1 MSDPNSGGTARR
13 TGTGRVRRAVVLG
26 GGMAGMLAAA
36 ALADRADEVVV
47 VDRDRMPAGAGSR
60 KGLPQARHAHLLMAG
75 GARAVETLLPGT
87 TDRWTAAGAR
97 RIAVPT
103 GLVVLGPHGWFPRR
117 PETHFM
123 MACTRD
129 LLDLVVREQVLA
141 RPGITL
147 REGTEAVG
155 LTGGAGRVTGVRVRD
170 TGTDAA
176 AGTIGAGLVVDA
188 CGRGSRAARLLVELG
203 LPAVREETVDAGLV
217 YATRIFRAP
226 AGSEDF
232 PLVTVQADAR
242 ARVPGRG
249 ATLVPIEGGRWL
261 VTASG
266 TRGGEPSREAEAFE
280 PFLRT
285 LRHPL
290 IADLIA
296 GAEPLTDVYLTRS
309 TVNRRRY
316 FERLPAWP
324 EGFVVLGDA
333 LAQFNPVYG
342 QGMSV
347 AAQSAVAL
355 RDLLGERD
363 PAAPG
368 LARSVQRSVA
378 RVAGGAW
385 DLATGE
391 DINYPG
397 AIGPRPP
404 VAARLL
410 RGYFM
415 RLMRTSTVNPRVLR
429 HLMAVMTL
437 SAPMTDLVRPEVVL
451 GVLRGPGRAARTGPT
466 ITPDE
471 LALCGPD
478 TS

>member
-266 TRGGEPSREAEAFE
+266 RAAAN
-280 PFLRT
+280 
-285 LRHPL
+285 RH
-290 IADLIA
+290 
-296 GAEPLTDVYLTRS
+296 GK
-309 TVNRRRY
+309 
-316 FERLPAWP
+316 
-324 EGFVVLGDA
+324 
-333 LAQFNPVYG
+333 
-342 QGMSV
+342 
-347 AAQSAVAL
+347 
-355 RDLLGERD
+355 
-363 PAAPG
+363 
-368 LARSVQRSVA
+368 
-378 RVAGGAW
+378 
-385 DLATGE
+385 
-391 DINYPG
+391 
-397 AIGPRPP
+397 PRPSS
-404 VAARLL
+404 R
-410 RGYFM
+410 
-415 RLMRTSTVNPRVLR
+415 SC
-429 HLMAVMTL
+429 
-437 SAPMTDLVRPEVVL
+437 APC
-451 GVLRGPGRAARTGPT
+451 A
-466 ITPDE
+466 TP
-471 LALCGPD
+471 
-478 TS
+478 

>member
-1 MSDPNSGGTARR
+1 MSDPNSGSTARR
-13 TGTGRVRRAVVLG
+13 TGTGRGRRAVVLG

-47 VDRDRMPAGAGSR
+47 VDRDRMPAGARSR

-75 GARAVETLLPGT
+75 GARAVESLLPGT
-87 TDRWTAAGAR
+87 TDRWVAAGAR
-97 RIAVPT
+97 RVGVPT

-129 LLDLVVREQVLA
+129 LLDLIVREQVLA

-147 REGTEAVG
+147 REGTEAVALAG
-155 LTGGAGRVTGVRVRD
+155 DAGRVTGVRVRD
-170 TGTDAA
+170 TEGDAG
-176 AGTIGAGLVVDA
+176 GTIEADLVVDA
-188 CGRGSRAARLLVELG
+188 CGRGSQAARRLVELG
-203 LPAVREETVDAGLV
+203 LPAVREETVDSGLV

-226 AGSEDF
+226 AGSENF
-232 PLVTVQADAR
+232 PLVTIQADAR
-242 ARVPGRG
+242 VPVPGRG

-290 IADLIA
+290 VADLIA

-333 LAQFNPVYG
+333 VAQFNPVYG

-355 RDLLGERD
+355 RDLLGERELT
-363 PAAPG
+363 APG

-397 AIGPRPP
+397 AIGARPP

-415 RLMRTSTVNPRVLR
+415 RLMRTSTVNPKVLR

-437 SAPMTDLVRPEVVL
+437 SAPMTHLVRPEVVL

-466 ITPDE
+466 ITPAE
-471 LALCGPD
+471 LALCGPGP
-478 TS
+478 S

>member
-1 MSDPNSGGTARR
+1 MSDPHSGTTARR
-13 TGTGRVRRAVVLG
+13 TGTGRAVVLG
-26 GGMAGMLAAA
+26 GGMAGMLAASV
-36 ALADRADEVVV
+36 LADRVDEVVV
-47 VDRDRMPAGAGSR
+47 VDRDRMPAGARSR

-75 GARAVETLLPGT
+75 GARAVEALLPGT
-87 TDRWTAAGAR
+87 TDRWVAAGAR

-103 GLVVLGPHGWFPRR
+103 DLVVLGPHGWFPRR
-117 PETHFM
+117 PEMQFM
-123 MACTRD
+123 VACTRD

-147 REGTEAVG
+147 REGTEAVA

-170 TGTDAA
+170 TGADR
-176 AGTIGAGLVVDA
+176 AGTIEADLVVDA
-188 CGRGSRAARLLVELG
+188 CGRGSRAARRLAELG
-203 LPAVREETVDAGLV
+203 LPDVREETVDAGLV

-226 AGSEDF
+226 AGSENF
-232 PLVTVQADAR
+232 PLVTVQSDAR
-242 ARVPGRG
+242 VPVPGRG
-249 ATLVPIEGGRWL
+249 ATLVPIENGRWL

-266 TRGGEPSREAEAFE
+266 TRGGEPSREAEDFE
-280 PFLRT
+280 PFLRS

-290 IADLIA
+290 VADLIA
-296 GAEPLTDVYLTRS
+296 GAEPLTEVHLTRS

-316 FERLPAWP
+316 FERLPVWP

-347 AAQSAVAL
+347 AAQSAAAL
-355 RDLLGERD
+355 RDVLGEREPD
-363 PAAPG
+363 APG
-368 LARSVQRSVA
+368 LARSVQRSAA
-378 RVAGGAW
+378 RVAGRAW

-397 AIGPRPP
+397 AVGARPP

-415 RLMRTSTVNPRVLR
+415 RLMRTSTGNPTVLR
-429 HLMAVMTL
+429 HLMDVMTL

-451 GVLRGPGRAARTGPT
+451 GVLRGPGRAAQAGPT
-466 ITPDE
+466 ITPAE
-471 LALCGPD
+471 LALCGPGP
-478 TS
+478 S

>member
-1 MSDPNSGGTARR
+1 MSDPNSGSTARR
-13 TGTGRVRRAVVLG
+13 TGSGRVRRAVVLG

-36 ALADRADEVVV
+36 ALADRVDEVVV

-87 TDRWTAAGAR
+87 TDRWIAAGAR
-97 RIAVPT
+97 RIAIPT

-170 TGTDAA
+170 TGADAA
-176 AGTIGAGLVVDA
+176 ETIEAGLVVDA
-188 CGRGSRAARLLVELG
+188 CGRGSRAARLLGELG

-226 AGSEDF
+226 AGSENF

-266 TRGGEPSREAEAFE
+266 TRGGEPAREAEAFE

-316 FERLPAWP
+316 FERLPVWP

-347 AAQSAVAL
+347 AAQSAVVL
-355 RDLLGERD
+355 RDLIGERE

-415 RLMRTSTVNPRVLR
+415 RLMRTSTVNPTVLR

-437 SAPMTDLVRPEVVL
+437 SAPMTDLVRPQVVL

-478 TS
+478 TP

>member
-1 MSDPNSGGTARR
+1 MSEANSGSTARP
-13 TGTGRVRRAVVLG
+13 TGSGRVRRAVVLG
-26 GGMAGMLAAA
+26 GGMAGMLAAS
-36 ALADRADEVVV
+36 ALAGRADEVVV
-47 VDRDRMPAGAGSR
+47 VDRDRMPAGAGAR

-87 TDRWTAAGAR
+87 IDRWAAAGAR
-97 RIAVPT
+97 RVGVPA

-170 TGTDAA
+170 TGADAA
-176 AGTIGAGLVVDA
+176 ETIEAGLVVDA

-226 AGSEDF
+226 AGSENF

-316 FERLPAWP
+316 FERLPVWP

-355 RDLLGERD
+355 RDLLGERE
-363 PAAPG
+363 PSAPG

-415 RLMRTSTVNPRVLR
+415 RLMRTSTVNPTVLR

-471 LALCGPD
+471 LALCGPGPR
-478 TS
+478 